1 MIRFFIFVEFHL
13 GTLMFAPSRN
23 VLKSKF
29 GRLHRKKKEL
39 QNIGQHL
46 PLSSTSMKVKRPCLV
61 KEPFNE
67 RNFKR
72 KRVHF
77 FSSSFFLL
85 PFECQSWPGRARVLA
100 EPRNLFCVATLLFSI
115 NRCRYLM
122 SNFLMRLR
130 WRFNQ
135 KVGNYRRPARSDRSL
150 NGIYW
155 EWKRCRRGRYWPTF

>member
-77 FSSSFFLL
+77 QPFLQIQEMKKILESF
-85 PFECQSWPGRARVLA
+85 RVETILT
-100 EPRNLFCVATLLFSI
+100 EFICLQV
-115 NRCRYLM
+115 Y
-122 SNFLMRLR
+122 
-130 WRFNQ
+130 
-135 KVGNYRRPARSDRSL
+135 
-150 NGIYW
+150 
-155 EWKRCRRGRYWPTF
+155 